1 MGGLELIWLSASQ
14 PRRGQPWSV
23 SESALDLGVA
33 GGRASGTGPRCA
45 APQSPRSGAPCPCA
59 MPEVSTLASVSS
71 ELVCKGSLVGQGSAQ
86 ERAHLV
92 PSALSTGTGLVRMH
106 RGGSVILRNISDQRT
121 LSYAFFLV
129 LLPRVSQP
137 LTPKRMTAWKGTLTQ
152 PLVPFPSGLSLL
164 VGEQKAECWEAGHV
178 SRSEV
183 ETVELD
189 LYRVVCRSGKSHRI
203 CKCQGIKY
211 QCVILKM

>member
-1 MGGLELIWLSASQ
+1 MCLSLPLTWVWPAAGPAALAPGVQ
-14 PRRGQPWSV
+14 PH
-23 SESALDLGVA
+23 
-33 GGRASGTGPRCA
+33 RAR
-45 APQSPRSGAPCPCA
+45 
-59 MPEVSTLASVSS
+59 
-71 ELVCKGSLVGQGSAQ
+71 AQ
-86 ERAHLV
+86 ERPAPVQRPRSAPWPQFPLSWCVREASWDRGARRRGTHLV

-106 RGGSVILRNISDQRT
+106 RGSVILRNISDQRT

-129 LLPRVSQP
+129 LLPRISQP